1 MSEELVNQEIDR
13 KKAEIAAL
21 LNLDK
26 SYIQFQFAEEN
37 GKTLLKLIT
46 INPRHQQTFLLHT
59 TEGFG
64 QLDAIKAM
72 LEYAKSLEQT
82 KHTFTVQWSRSNED
96 ELHTSYFRG
105 KTLYEVLDKFYYGKE
120 ISDTIIFSIS
130 LNPLS

>member
-1 MSEELVNQEIDR
+1 MSEELLLQEIER
-13 KKAEIAAL
+13 KKDEIATL
-21 LNLDK
+21 LNLK
-26 SYIQFQFAEEN
+26 REFLLFQFVEEQ
-37 GKTLLKLIT
+37 GKTVLKLLT

-64 QLDAIKAM
+64 HLDALNGM
-72 LEYAKSLEQT
+72 VEYVKSLEQT
-82 KHTFTVQWSRSNED
+82 KHTFTVQWSKRNDD